1 MDKSTTIRLPND
13 WAPRPYQQPVWQY
26 LQGGGRRAVCC
37 WHRRAGKDS
46 LALNWTARAAFERT
60 GTFFHLLPE
69 LKHAR
74 KVIWDGIDRKGRRM
88 IDQAFPPEI
97 RESTHDQE
105 MRIRLANGS
114 VWQAVGSDNFD
125 SLVGTNPLGVVFSE
139 YALSNPAAWDF
150 LRPILAENEGWA
162 LFISTPR
169 GENHFADL
177 YKTAKGQEGWFA
189 ELLTVEDTGAI
200 SRQAVEDE
208 RAAGMPDAMIRQ
220 EFYCSFQAGVAGAY
234 YGDYLEEATAE
245 GRICRV
251 MHEPDLEVFTAWDL
265 GIDDATV
272 IWFFQLVRN
281 EIHVIDYY
289 ENSGVGLEHYAKWL
303 SERPYV
309 YGGHHLPHDV
319 NVTELGTGRSRLQV
333 LNGLGIRGHV
343 VPRLSIEDGIQAV
356 RSILPRCWFDEERC
370 ARGIKALRNYRT
382 EYDERAGTFRGRPY
396 HDWTSHAADAFRYLA
411 VGLRHTENAETRRR
425 RGPRHIQVERDYNP
439 LTW

>member
-1 MDKSTTIRLPND
+1 MDQASTIRLPND

-26 LQGGGRRAVCC
+26 LQDGGRRAVCC

-46 LALNWTARAAFERT
+46 LGINWCARAAFERT
-60 GTFFHLLPE
+60 GTYFHLLPE
-69 LKHAR
+69 LKHGR
-74 KVIWDGIDRKGRRM
+74 KVVWDAIDRKGRRVV
-88 IDQAFPPEI
+88 DQAFPPEI

-114 VWQAVGSDNFD
+114 VWQVVGSDSYD
-125 SLVGTNPLGVVFSE
+125 TLVGTNPVGVVFSE

-150 LRPILAENEGWA
+150 LRPILAENQGFA

-169 GENHFADL
+169 GENHFRDL
-177 YKTAKGQEGWFA
+177 FEVAKAQEGWFA
-189 ELLTVEDTGAI
+189 ELLTVDDTKAI

-234 YGDYLEEATAE
+234 YGDYLEEATTE
-245 GRICRV
+245 GRITRV

-272 IWFFQLVRN
+272 IWFFQLIRN

-289 ENSGVGLEHYAKWL
+289 ENSGVGLEHYAKEL
-303 SERPYV
+303 GAKPYV

-343 VPRLSIEDGIQAV
+343 VPRVSIEDGIQAV
-356 RSILPRCWFDEERC
+356 RSILPRCWIDEERC

-439 LTW
+439 HTW